1 MSLTVCTFAGHREV
15 FLSSVKQEID
25 KALLDIVQ
33 TEDEYVFYS
42 GGMGDFDIMCEA
54 AVWRVKKKYPHLN
67 IRLNL
72 VLPYMTNQINRDK
85 EYLESRFD
93 DIIIPMDLMG
103 VHYKAAI
110 KKRNRWMVDQADK
123 ILAYVYR
130 DFGGAFDIR
139 LDTMRSTDT
148 EHQHINWPRRKDPA
162 AKTAGYIRV

>member
-1 MSLTVCTFAGHREV
+1 MTVYTFAGHREV
-15 FLSSVKQEID
+15 FLSSVKQDID
-25 KALLDIVQ
+25 KALSEMVQ
-33 TEDEYVFYS
+33 AEDDYVFFS

-54 AVWRVKKKYPHLN
+54 AVRRLKKKNSDLN

-85 EYLESRFD
+85 DYYESRFD
-93 DIIIPMDLMG
+93 NIIIPMDLMG

-130 DFGGAFDIR
+130 DFGGAFDTIKYALR
-139 LDTMRSTDT
+139 TGKPVLNLA
-148 EHQHINWPRRKDPA
+148 EKE
-162 AKTAGYIRV
+162 